1 MQAGCI
7 YVCITAF
14 CKVPRLTESIDDTR
28 NVAFEVANSLQN
40 TTTIATIPR
49 RRITDISESTEDVV
63 IDTVSTETIQ
73 PQKQKRKSGKEKE
86 KRTRGKSLKRR
97 NSL

>member
-1 MQAGCI
+1 MSCLYKLLLNVRIANLSEPTVQF
-7 YVCITAF
+7 TA
-14 CKVPRLTESIDDTR
+14 LTNCR
-28 NVAFEVANSLQN
+28 K
-40 TTTIATIPR
+40 TIPR
-49 RRITDISESTEDVV
+49 RRITDISESTEDDV

-97 NSL
+97 NLL